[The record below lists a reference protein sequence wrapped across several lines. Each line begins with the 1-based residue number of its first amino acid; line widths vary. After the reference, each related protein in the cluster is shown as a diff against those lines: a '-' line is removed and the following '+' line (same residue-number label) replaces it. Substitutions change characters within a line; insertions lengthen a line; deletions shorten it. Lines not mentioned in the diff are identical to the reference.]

1 MNENNQN
8 GRLSEEE
15 LSRRLREKRV
25 NNFSLNISDDEWEE
39 DNNYEESS
47 SLNSYS
53 DPSVAERQSEQ
64 EAKSEKQAKK
74 RAMQAHKA
82 RNKQK
87 RKGNRRFFRILWL
100 VMVLLIAFFGRLL
113 CGKRNQRYA
122 GCWSGIHQRDG
133 RSAG

>member
-53 DPSVAERQSEQ
+53 DPSVA
-64 EAKSEKQAKK
+64 
-74 RAMQAHKA
+74 
-82 RNKQK
+82 
-87 RKGNRRFFRILWL
+87 
-100 VMVLLIAFFGRLL
+100 
-113 CGKRNQRYA
+113 
-122 GCWSGIHQRDG
+122 
-133 RSAG
+133 